1 MKKNCLLLGCIFFM
15 LTLSISAQNA
25 LVIIAHGAPSNE
37 WNIPVVNLEV
47 QVKEA
52 LAAKGN
58 KDFSYVRVALMEFSE
73 PSVATVVHDCE
84 KRGIKKVFAVPLFI
98 APSSHSEQDIPNILN
113 LKYSP
118 KTIECL
124 KEEKTKLVDSDIHIT
139 LGPTLSYGDILSDI
153 LSDKIASLSKNKANE
168 NFILVAHGDAEY
180 LPMWKE
186 LLKKVS
192 ADIQKKTGLGC
203 SGYGFIGM
211 GQHFYEDV
219 ADVLQKAGKDK
230 KTVIV
235 QGVYLSSGIKNIA
248 DYAAKQVSQ
257 KKYMDRLPKKVNYI
271 YSSESL
277 LPDNRISSWIV
288 DRAVEWLSR

>member
-52 LAAKGN
+52 LAAKGI

-98 APSSHSEQDIPNILN
+98 APSYDSEQ
-113 LKYSP
+113 
-118 KTIECL
+118 
-124 KEEKTKLVDSDIHIT
+124 
-139 LGPTLSYGDILSDI
+139 DILSDI

-203 SGYGFIGM
+203 SGYGFIGR